1 MTYKNFLLTT
11 ASRTVIAN
19 VTAKA
24 VKQLYQPNKKDQ
36 AL

>member
-1 MTYKNFLLTT
+1 MTYKCFLLTT

-24 VKQLYQPNKKDQ
+24 VKDLYKPARK
-36 AL
+36 